1 MDTQENTV
9 TKEKIITELP
19 GKYNVVL
26 HNDDV
31 TPMGFVVEILVN
43 IFNMDRQTSVEL
55 MFKIHNDGKGIA
67 GTYIKSI
74 AESKVILVRDVALK
88 ANYPLS
94 VTIEKA

>member
-19 GKYNVVL
+19 SKYNVIL

-43 IFNMDRQTSVEL
+43 IFTMDRQKAVEL
-55 MFKIHNDGKGIA
+55 MLEIHHKGKGIA

-74 AESKVILVRDVALK
+74 AESKVTIVRDVALK
-88 ANYPLS
+88 SNYPLS
-94 VTIEKA
+94 VTIEKV

>member
-19 GKYNVVL
+19 SKYNVVL

-43 IFNMDRQTSVEL
+43 IFNMDRQASVEL

-88 ANYPLS
+88 SNYPLS